1 MSVLV
6 KGMKMPKYCRV
17 CPFSIPL
24 PIQLVHDGLSSECV
38 ADSKRM
44 KVCTDHYK
52 RPKGCPLVEVAE

>member
-6 KGMKMPKYCRV
+6 KGMTMPKYCRV

-52 RPKGCPLVEVAE
+52 RPKVCPLAEVKG